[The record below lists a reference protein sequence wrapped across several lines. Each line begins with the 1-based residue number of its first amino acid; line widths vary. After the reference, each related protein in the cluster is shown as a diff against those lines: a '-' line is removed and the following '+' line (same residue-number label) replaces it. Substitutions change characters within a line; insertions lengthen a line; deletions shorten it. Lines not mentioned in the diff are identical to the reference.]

1 MGTICINALFFIAAW
16 GSMHGIT
23 GAILKCK
30 SEAYTGW
37 GLLGL
42 VSGILVMVF
51 SCLQTG
57 TVNTTYSLMATLF
70 LLGSVSNM
78 IAASLLQRTVLLY
91 GYELCN
97 LKRIAADWLQA
108 RGEYHLFLAD
118 MKNSE
123 YLRIIS
129 DALRIVHSVA
139 VSLPRDHTFQ
149 VTDYGFLVDAISLI
163 DNSRY
168 KILVAYPS
176 LSKEKLQNLELET
189 AMEKGQ
195 VIYVVSDNYGIKVT
209 ELLDTMSKQLLYGN
223 NKCVTT
229 NNK

>member
-1 MGTICINALFFIAAW
+1 MGTICIYALFFIAAW
-16 GSMHGIT
+16 GSIHGIT
-23 GAILKCK
+23 GAVLKRK

-57 TVNTTYSLMATLF
+57 TVNTTYSLLATLF

-91 GYELCN
+91 GYEQCN

-108 RGEYHLFLAD
+108 RGRGEYHLFLAD

-139 VSLPRDHTFQ
+139 VSLPRDYTFQ
-149 VTDYGFLVDAISLI
+149 
-163 DNSRY
+163 
-168 KILVAYPS
+168 
-176 LSKEKLQNLELET
+176 
-189 AMEKGQ
+189 
-195 VIYVVSDNYGIKVT
+195 
-209 ELLDTMSKQLLYGN
+209 
-223 NKCVTT
+223 
-229 NNK
+229 

>member
-1 MGTICINALFFIAAW
+1 MGTICIYALFFIAAW
-16 GSMHGIT
+16 GSIHGIT
-23 GAILKCK
+23 GAVLKRK

-51 SCLQTG
+51 SCLQTR
-57 TVNTTYSLMATLF
+57 TVHRTYTLLATLF

-91 GYELCN
+91 GYEQCN

-108 RGEYHLFLAD
+108 RGRGEYHLFLAD

-139 VSLPRDHTFQ
+139 VSLPRDYTFQ
-149 VTDYGFLVDAISLI
+149 VTDYGFLVDAFSLI

-189 AMEKGQ
+189 AMEKEQ

-209 ELLDTMSKQLLYGN
+209 ELLDTMSKQLLFGN
-223 NKCVTT
+223 N
-229 NNK
+229 